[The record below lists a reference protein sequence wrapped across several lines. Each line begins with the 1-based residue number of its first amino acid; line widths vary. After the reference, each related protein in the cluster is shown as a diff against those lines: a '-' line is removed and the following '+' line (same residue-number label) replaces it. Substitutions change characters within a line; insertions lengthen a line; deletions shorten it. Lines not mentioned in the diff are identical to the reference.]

1 MHLLLPALAVVLGLA
16 LLVWS
21 ADAFVDGA
29 AATAHHHKVP
39 PLLVGMVIV
48 GFGTS
53 APELVVSTLAAL
65 DGTPYLALGN
75 AWGSNIVNI
84 TLIVGVTAWIVP
96 MKVDSKVLR
105 KEMPLLIVVTA
116 LAAGLAIDGEL
127 TRWDSTILLLVFF
140 AMFGWSLTEGMRNR
154 SDTWGKETAAGI
166 QEIHLTQGQALVKLA
181 MGFLVLV
188 GSSRMLVWGAVE
200 GARAL
205 GISELI
211 IGLTILALGTSL
223 PELAS
228 CIAAARKGQD
238 DIALGNVL
246 GSNLLNTLA
255 AVGLAGVISPF
266 ALEEQAINRD
276 LPVMV
281 VLTLTLFVMSLG
293 WRGRPGRIN
302 RYEAV
307 TLLVAYVAYTGWVL
321 SSLKGHTLPT

>member
-1 MHLLLPALAVVLGLA
+1 MLLPALAVITGLA

-105 KEMPLLIVVTA
+105 KEMPLLIVMTA
-116 LAAGLAIDGEL
+116 LAAGLAIDGQL
-127 TRWDSTILLLVFF
+127 TRWDSSILLLVFLT
-140 AMFGWSLTEGMRNR
+140 MFGWSIVEGRRNR
-154 SDTWGKETAAGI
+154 GDTWGKETAAGI
-166 QEIHLTQGQALVKLA
+166 QDIKLTKGQALNKLA
-181 MGFLVLV
+181 MGLLVLI

-228 CIAAARKGQD
+228 CIAAAKKGQD

-246 GSNLLNTLA
+246 GSNMLNTLA
-255 AVGLAGVISPF
+255 AVGLAGAISPF
-266 ALEEQAINRD
+266 SLEAEAIERD

-281 VLTLTLFVMSLG
+281 VLTVTLFIMSLG
-293 WRGRPGRIN
+293 WRGRQGRIN
-302 RYEAV
+302 RYEAAA
-307 TLLVAYVAYTGWVL
+307 LLLAYLAYTGWVL
-321 SSLKGHTLPT
+321 SSLRGHTLPT